1 MVIGIEAER
10 ANTAQKT
17 GVEHYARQLIEH
29 LAKVDSQNQYVLY
42 LRSSPQDWFLKLPKN
57 FRIKVMPFP
66 IFWTQLRLSWEMLV
80 ATVDVLLIPASAIP
94 LIHPKNS
101 VVTVHDLAWKYYPE
115 TFTLS
120 NRLFLDW
127 STGFAVRRART
138 VIAVSEATKQDLIK
152 FYKVPAS
159 KIQVVHHGYDPEL
172 KNFVE
177 QNSPSGLPESY
188 VLYLSTLQPRK
199 NPEGLIEAFALLKKN
214 RPELKEKL
222 VIVGKPGWKY
232 GKILETIYRH
242 KDSVVYLGHLPD
254 VQRNA
259 VLKQARL
266 LVLPSFYEGFGM
278 TILEAFAAGVP
289 VAVGNVS
296 SMPEVAGEAAVYF
309 NPHDPNSIKLA
320 MEKVLFSPEL
330 SHHLVA
336 LGNERLKGFSWDKC
350 ARATLQVLIQSHA
363 D

>member
-10 ANTAQKT
+10 ANAQQKT

-29 LAKVDSQNQYVLY
+29 LARLDSKNQYVLY

-57 FRIKVMPFP
+57 FQVRVIPFP

-80 ATVDVLLIPASAIP
+80 APVDVLLIPASALP
-94 LIHPKNS
+94 LLHPKNS
-101 VVTVHDLAWKYYPE
+101 IVTIHDLAWKYYPQ
-115 TFTLS
+115 TFTLA

-127 STGFAVRRART
+127 STGFAVRRAKS
-138 VIAVSEATKQDLIK
+138 VIAVSEATKKDLIK
-152 FYKVPAS
+152 FYKVPDG
-159 KIQVVHHGYDPEL
+159 KIQVVYHGYDQEL
-172 KNFVE
+172 ENFAE
-177 QNSPSGLPESY
+177 QNPPSGLPESY

-199 NPEGLIEAFALLKKN
+199 NPEGLIEAFVLLKHT

-232 GKILETIYRH
+232 GTIMETIRRH
-242 KDSVVYLGHLPD
+242 KDLVVYLGHLPD
-254 VQRNA
+254 TQRNA
-259 VLKQARL
+259 VLKKARL
-266 LVLPSFYEGFGM
+266 MVLPSFYEGFGM

-309 NPHDPNSIKLA
+309 NPHNPHDIMLA
-320 MEKVLFSPEL
+320 MEKVLLNPEL
-330 SHHLVA
+330 ARQLVV
-336 LGNERLKGFSWDKC
+336 LGSERLKTFSWEKC
-350 ARATLQVLIQSHA
+350 ARETLQVLSQSYA
-363 D
+363 N